1 MMVNQRSTVYEPFI
15 YKYIYTLKKKYI
27 YICILLYINFLY
39 ILSEQE
45 LKKTEWDIL
54 SENRFDLTWLLLF
67 WQHLR
72 HT

>member
-15 YKYIYTLKKKYI
+15 YKYIYTLKKNI